1 MCTSAWYRWIFRKL
15 CRSPKEKVQIDWGQ
29 NDLDYCWLSG
39 SKTVFFVGWAISR
52 CLSTTPHPIV
62 VHGGSKLLEHLSST
76 PTHDMK
82 RNELRSLVWN
92 KRNFIFWTLQI
103 AKWLFLRLLAC
114 QSISI
119 YQVERAAWVSKN
131 NFTVLEQ
138 KGDECSYWLKC

>member
-1 MCTSAWYRWIFRKL
+1 MKLTINSKSIDGMLGIQTRDRRNVRCTRIPWAML
-15 CRSPKEKVQIDWGQ
+15 PPQ
-29 NDLDYCWLSG
+29 
-39 SKTVFFVGWAISR
+39 VFFVGWAISR

>member
-1 MCTSAWYRWIFRKL
+1 MKLTINSKSIDGMLGIPTRDRRNVRCTRIPWAMLPPQVR
-15 CRSPKEKVQIDWGQ
+15 
-29 NDLDYCWLSG
+29 
-39 SKTVFFVGWAISR
+39 FVGWAISR

-131 NFTVLEQ
+131 NFTVLEHN
-138 KGDECSYWLKC
+138 GDECSYWLKC